1 MKRRK
6 IAALLPIFLSCTL
19 LFTGCSL
26 TENNSTSSSAATE
39 SQTGSTAVDPS
50 EMFTNRDYDT
60 SYDESTAAIIT
71 LNGDSASCDSDAV
84 TIDGSTVTI
93 TNEGTYIL
101 TGTLTD
107 GMIIVDAEDSDKVQI
122 VLDNVNISNA
132 DSAAI
137 YVRQADKVFLTMAE
151 GSENT
156 LTNGGTYTSI
166 DDNNIDAVIFS
177 KDDLTLNGNGTLNI
191 TAEAG
196 HGIVSK
202 DDLVL
207 TSGTYNITAEKHGLS
222 GKDSVRIADGTYNIT
237 VGTDGIHGDNDEDSD
252 KGFVYICGGTFNIDA
267 GDDGIHSSQNLSIL
281 DGTINISN
289 SYEGLEGLCID
300 ISGGT
305 IDLAASDDGLNAAGG
320 TDNSQSGGSQG
331 NDMFAVTEG
340 ACINISGG
348 YLHVNASGDGLD
360 SNGDLV
366 ISGGEIYVSGPT
378 SDGNGTL
385 DYNGTAT
392 ITGGTLVGAGS
403 SGMEQNFTTA
413 DQGVILTEVSNG
425 TAGSTISLS
434 DEDDNELVSWSADKE
449 YTSVIISTP
458 DIKEGS
464 TYTVTTNG
472 TATEITMSSLIYG
485 SANTNAPGGNGGVPG
500 MGGNDS
506 NGGTPPDGNGGG
518 TPPDRSNGNPP
529 SGNSGN
535 SSDSSSDSNDQRG
548 GTPPTG
554 DNGQKGT
561 PPNQSNSNS
570 GNNQNG
576 SSSGQSSSNNNNSAS
591 STTSHTLTDDTNKA

>member
-6 IAALLPIFLSCTL
+6 IAALLPIFLSCSL

-60 SYDESTAAIIT
+60 SYDENTAATIT
-71 LNGDSASCDSDAV
+71 LNGYSASCDSDAV

-93 TNEGTYIL
+93 TDEGTYIL

-122 VLDNVNISNA
+122 VLNNVSISNA

-156 LTNGGTYTSI
+156 LANGGTYTAI

-222 GKDSVRIADGTYNIT
+222 GKDSVRIANGIYNIT

-305 IDLAASDDGLNAAGG
+305 IDLTASDDGLNAAGG

-331 NDMFAVTEG
+331 NDIFAVTEG

-378 SDGNGTL
+378 TEGDGTL
-385 DYNGTAT
+385 DYNGIAT
-392 ITGGTLVGAGS
+392 ISGGTLIGAGS
-403 SGMEQNFTTA
+403 SGMEQTFTSA
-413 DQGVILTEVSNG
+413 EQGVILTKASNG
-425 TAGSTISLS
+425 TAGSTISLT
-434 DEDDNELVSWSADKE
+434 DEDGNELVSWAADKE

-464 TYTVTTNG
+464 SYTVTTNG

-485 SANTNAPGGNGGVPG
+485 SANTNAPGGNGGGPG
-500 MGGNDS
+500 MGG
-506 NGGTPPDGNGGG
+506 
-518 TPPDRSNGNPP
+518 
-529 SGNSGN
+529 
-535 SSDSSSDSNDQRG
+535 NDQRG
-548 GTPPTG
+548 GTPPTDG
-554 DNGQKGT
+554 NGQKGT
-561 PPNQSNSNS
+561 PPNQSNSSN
-570 GNNQNG
+570 NNQNDSTG
-576 SSSGQSSSNNNNSAS
+576 NSSGSNGAS
-591 STTSHTLTDDTNKA
+591 STTSQTLTDNTNKA

>member
-6 IAALLPIFLSCTL
+6 IAALLPIFLSCSL

-39 SQTGSTAVDPS
+39 SQTGSTSVDPS

-60 SYDESTAAIIT
+60 SYDESTAATIT
-71 LNGDSASCDSDAV
+71 LNDYSASCDSDAV

-93 TNEGTYIL
+93 TDEGTYIL

-122 VLDNVNISNA
+122 VLNNVSISNA

-156 LTNGGTYTSI
+156 LANGGTYTAI

-207 TSGTYNITAEKHGLS
+207 TSGTYNITAENHGLS

-237 VGTDGIHGDNDEDSD
+237 VGTDGIHGDNDEDSG
-252 KGFVYICGGTFNIDA
+252 KGFVYIC
-267 GDDGIHSSQNLSIL
+267 
-281 DGTINISN
+281 
-289 SYEGLEGLCID
+289 
-300 ISGGT
+300 
-305 IDLAASDDGLNAAGG
+305 GG

-331 NDMFAVTEG
+331 NDIFAVTEG
-340 ACINISGG
+340 AYINISGG

-378 SDGNGTL
+378 SEGDGTL
-385 DYNGTAT
+385 DYNGIAT
-392 ITGGTLVGAGS
+392 ITGGTLIGAGS
-403 SGMEQNFTTA
+403 SGMEQTFTSA
-413 DQGVILTEVSNG
+413 EQGVILTKASNG
-425 TAGSTISLS
+425 TAGSTISLT
-434 DEDDNELVSWSADKE
+434 DEDGNELVSWTADKE

-458 DIKEGS
+458 DIEKDS
-464 TYTVTTNG
+464 TYTVSTNG
-472 TATEITMSSLIYG
+472 TAAEITMSSLIYG
-485 SANTNAPGGNGGVPG
+485 SANTNATGGNGGGPG
-500 MGGNDS
+500 MGG
-506 NGGTPPDGNGGG
+506 
-518 TPPDRSNGNPP
+518 
-529 SGNSGN
+529 
-535 SSDSSSDSNDQRG
+535 NDQRG
-548 GTPPTG
+548 GTPPTDG
-554 DNGQKGT
+554 NVQKGT
-561 PPNQSNSNS
+561 PPNQSNSSN
-570 GNNQNG
+570 NNQNDSTG
-576 SSSGQSSSNNNNSAS
+576 NSSGSNGAS
-591 STTSHTLTDDTNKA
+591 STTSHTLTDNTNKA

>member
-60 SYDESTAAIIT
+60 SYDESTAATIT

-137 YVRQADKVFLTMAE
+137 YVRQADKVFLTMSE

-191 TAEAG
+191 TAKAG

-237 VGTDGIHGDNDEDSD
+237 VGTDGIHGDNDEDSG

-300 ISGGT
+300 ISGST
-305 IDLAASDDGLNAAGG
+305 INLTANDDGLNAAGG
-320 TDNSQSGGSQG
+320 TDNSQSSGPQG

-340 ACINISGG
+340 AYINISGG

-413 DQGVILTEVSNG
+413 DQGAILTEVSNG
-425 TAGSTISLS
+425 TAGSIISLT
-434 DEDDNELVSWSADKE
+434 DEDGNELVSWAADKE

-485 SANTNAPGGNGGVPG
+485 SANTNAPGGNGGGPG

-506 NGGTPPDGNGGG
+506 NGGTPPDGNG
-518 TPPDRSNGNPP
+518 D
-529 SGNSGN
+529 
-535 SSDSSSDSNDQRG
+535 

-554 DNGQKGT
+554 GNGQKGT

-576 SSSGQSSSNNNNSAS
+576 SSSGQSSSNNSNSAS
-591 STTSHTLTDDTNKA
+591 STTSHTLTDDTNKT

>member
-6 IAALLPIFLSCTL
+6 IAALLPIFLSCSL

-26 TENNSTSSSAATE
+26 TENNSTATE
-39 SQTGSTAVDPS
+39 SQTGSTSVDPS

-60 SYDESTAAIIT
+60 SYDESTAATIT
-71 LNGDSASCDSDAV
+71 LNGYSASCDSNAV

-93 TNEGTYIL
+93 TDEGTYIL

-122 VLDNVNISNA
+122 VLDNVSISNA

-156 LTNGGTYTSI
+156 LANGGTYTAI

-237 VGTDGIHGDNDEDSD
+237 VGTDGIHGDNDEDSS

-281 DGTINISN
+281 NGTINISN

-305 IDLAASDDGLNAAGG
+305 IDLTASDDGLNAAGG

-331 NDMFAVTEG
+331 NDIFAVTEG
-340 ACINISGG
+340 AYINISGG
-348 YLHVNASGDGLD
+348 YLHVNATGDGLD

-403 SGMEQNFTTA
+403 SGMEQTFTTA

-425 TAGSTISLS
+425 TAGSTVSLS
-434 DEDDNELVSWSADKE
+434 DEDGNELVSWAADKE

-464 TYTVTTNG
+464 TYTVTANG

-485 SANTNAPGGNGGVPG
+485 SANTNAPGGNGGGPG
-500 MGGNDS
+500 M
-506 NGGTPPDGNGGG
+506 DG
-518 TPPDRSNGNPP
+518 
-529 SGNSGN
+529 
-535 SSDSSSDSNDQRG
+535 NDQRG
-548 GTPPTG
+548 GTPPTDG
-554 DNGQKGT
+554 NGQKGT
-561 PPNQSNSNS
+561 PPNQSNSSN
-570 GNNQNG
+570 NNQNDSTG
-576 SSSGQSSSNNNNSAS
+576 NSSGSNGAS
-591 STTSHTLTDDTNKA
+591 STTSQTLTNNTNKA

>member
-6 IAALLPIFLSCTL
+6 IAALLPIFLSCSL

-60 SYDESTAAIIT
+60 SYDESTAATIT
-71 LNGDSASCDSDAV
+71 LNGYSASCDSDAV

-93 TNEGTYIL
+93 TDEGTYIL

-122 VLDNVNISNA
+122 VLDNVSISNA

-156 LTNGGTYTSI
+156 LANGGTYTAI

-237 VGTDGIHGDNDEDSD
+237 VGTDGIHGDNDEDSG

-305 IDLAASDDGLNAAGG
+305 IDLTASDDGLNAAGG

-331 NDMFAVTEG
+331 NDIFAVTEG
-340 ACINISGG
+340 AYINISGG

-378 SDGNGTL
+378 SEGDGTL
-385 DYNGTAT
+385 DYNGIAT
-392 ITGGTLVGAGS
+392 ITGGTLIGAGS
-403 SGMEQNFTTA
+403 SGMEQTFTSA
-413 DQGVILTEVSNG
+413 EQGVILTKASNG
-425 TAGSTISLS
+425 TAGSTISLT
-434 DEDDNELVSWSADKE
+434 DEDGNELVSWAADKE

-458 DIKEGS
+458 DIEKDS
-464 TYTVTTNG
+464 TYTVSTNG
-472 TATEITMSSLIYG
+472 TAAEITMSSLIYG
-485 SANTNAPGGNGGVPG
+485 SANTNATGGNGGGPG
-500 MGGNDS
+500 M
-506 NGGTPPDGNGGG
+506 DG
-518 TPPDRSNGNPP
+518 
-529 SGNSGN
+529 
-535 SSDSSSDSNDQRG
+535 NDQRG
-548 GTPPTG
+548 GTPPTDG
-554 DNGQKGT
+554 NGQKGT
-561 PPNQSNSNS
+561 PPNQSNSSN
-570 GNNQNG
+570 NNQNDSTG
-576 SSSGQSSSNNNNSAS
+576 NSSGSNGAS
-591 STTSHTLTDDTNKA
+591 STTSQTLTNNTNKA